1 MRPISAS
8 LFKNLDLTM
17 NRRDLIKL
25 GAIVPF
31 LPACTSV
38 LAKGNDQSIYDEEYD
53 LVVVGSGL
61 AGTTA
66 SLYASLEGKR
76 VLLLEKMPG
85 FGGNSV
91 VNGGAMAVA
100 GSELQKTLGITD
112 SAEQLAKDM
121 QKSGRRINK
130 KSMTRIVAD
139 ETLTAYQLLVDSGT
153 VFKQQIFHFGGH
165 SVPRIL
171 KTTNAVGGD
180 MVIPMRKR
188 AFKHGLTARVRS
200 NVNRLI
206 IEDEQV
212 KGVEVIE
219 DWDYMK
225 PNRAPRVYKVKA
237 RLGVIM
243 ATGGFGADVDFRRQQ
258 IPYLDEK
265 YGTTNQP
272 GATSGALRMML
283 SQGAWPIHLDQI
295 QIGPW
300 TSPDEPGFGYGT
312 IFSSVGSFPYGI
324 TVDVTSGQRF
334 FNEMADRKE
343 RADAIMTRVDSKGLP
358 EYPITFVSQDAI
370 DKYKGKFY
378 TLEQCLNNGVV
389 NKFNSIN
396 DMAKFYNIPPKKL
409 NEQVSVFNK
418 SLANKGSD
426 PFGRN
431 NLSDVPEIKN
441 GPYYAMRLWPKVH
454 YCMGGVRIDELGRV
468 ISILTEKP
476 INNLYAAGEAT
487 GGIHGA
493 SRLGGCAI
501 AEAMATGIISARHAV
516 S

>member
-1 MRPISAS
+1 
-8 LFKNLDLTM
+8 M

-25 GAIVPF
+25 GAIAPF

-38 LAKGNDQSIYDEEYD
+38 LAKDDDLSKYDEEFD

-61 AGTTA
+61 AGTA
-66 SLYASLEGKR
+66 AALYASLEGKQ

-100 GSELQKTLGITD
+100 GSELQKSLGIHD
-112 SAEQLAKDM
+112 SAELLAKDM

-130 KSMTRIVAD
+130 KSMTSIVAD
-139 ETLTAYQLLVDSGT
+139 ETLNAYRLLVESGT
-153 VFKQQIFHFGGH
+153 VFKKQIFHFGGH

-188 AFKHGLTARVRS
+188 ALKHGLTARVRS
-200 NVNRLI
+200 NVSRLI
-206 IEDEQV
+206 VEGERV
-212 KGVEVIE
+212 LGVEVTE
-219 DWDYMK
+219 DWDYLK
-225 PNRAPRVYKVKA
+225 PNRVPRTYRVKA
-237 RLGVIM
+237 QLGVVM
-243 ATGGFGADVDFRRQQ
+243 ATGGFGADINFRSQQ
-258 IPYLDEK
+258 IPYLDDNF
-265 YGTTNQP
+265 GTTNQP

-324 TVDVTSGQRF
+324 TVDVKTGQRF

-343 RADAIMTRVDSKGLP
+343 RADAIMTRVNSSGEP

-378 TLEQCLNNGVV
+378 TLEQCLKNGVV
-389 NKFNSIN
+389 KKFASLNKL
-396 DMAKFYNIPPKKL
+396 AEFYGIPAVKL
-409 NEQVSVFNK
+409 NEQVNIFNK
-418 SLANKGSD
+418 SLANKDKD

-431 NLSDVPEIKN
+431 NLSDVPSISN
-441 GPYYAMRLWPKVH
+441 GPYYGMRLWPKVH

-468 ISILTEKP
+468 ISISTGKP
-476 INNLYAAGEAT
+476 IINLYAAGEAT

-516 S
+516 KGER